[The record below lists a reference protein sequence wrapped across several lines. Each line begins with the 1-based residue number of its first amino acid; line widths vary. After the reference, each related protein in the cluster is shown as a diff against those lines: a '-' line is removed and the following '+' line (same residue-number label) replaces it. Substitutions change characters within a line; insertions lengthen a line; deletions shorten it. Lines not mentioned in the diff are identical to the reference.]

1 MTTAC
6 KIYSTNIFILSS
18 SPYSSTSFAVK
29 SMLYKRYR
37 ASCNHCKMSK
47 TRISRNLGVKPL
59 LHFLGLHGHNVYAR
73 VQVYDNFGYGM
84 VASYYQLDFVANTNK
99 LFFTSSRW
107 PYSIEQPL
115 VIDDMAAA
123 LSPLHATST
132 AIGWTCLIVAGLFTL
147 ASYVLRKQ
155 WAMWWGI
162 IATVVAVVYFL
173 RNYTAFALLFIGLL
187 PIVFVIWRLLRTNKK
202 L

>member
-107 PYSIEQPL
+107 PYSIEQLL

-123 LSPLHATST
+123 LSPLHATSN
-132 AIGWTCLIVAGLFTL
+132 VK
-147 ASYVLRKQ
+147 SYKTSQNGEFMIAYVDDE
-155 WAMWWGI
+155 GI
-162 IATVVAVVYFL
+162 IKVDVWRAY
-173 RNYTAFALLFIGLL
+173 L
-187 PIVFVIWRLLRTNKK
+187 PMVPAW
-202 L
+202 